1 MGEVFNFFNL
11 QNEKY
16 PLKTKISGQANNT
29 TTKKKKIAKINLEA
43 EADINFPLLVNR
55 GLKTIFIKFK
65 DVKLLAIYV
74 TYFINKSKEYIDL
87 DTNRQRDIK
96 SAI

>member
-65 DVKLLAIYV
+65 DVKLLAVYV
-74 TYFINKSKEYIDL
+74 YILSTNPKNILTWIPIAKEI
-87 DTNRQRDIK
+87 
-96 SAI
+96 